1 MKINSRVLAEVFW
14 WFGFVCALFG
24 VVTEIS
30 GQQVYLSSYFYLEM
44 AIVAFL
50 GGILITLKE
59 K

>member
-1 MKINSRVLAEVFW
+1 MMKFTNKVLAESFW
-14 WFGFVCALFG
+14 WFGVVCGIFG

-50 GGILITLKE
+50 AGIFVNLRK
-59 K
+59 